1 MVENNYQKENF
12 DSNWIG
18 IQIHLNIQNIQT
30 GQIEEIA
37 HLFQQ
42 IL

>member
-1 MVENNYQKENF
+1 MGGL
-12 DSNWIG
+12 IG
-18 IQIHLNIQNIQT
+18 IQIHLNIQNIKT

>member
-1 MVENNYQKENF
+1 MGGL
-12 DSNWIG
+12 IG

-37 HLFQQ
+37 NLFQH
-42 IL
+42 IV